1 MKRALAILLTLSLL
15 ILPALLSAG
24 GPPAPYFP
32 KMKEGQTGIACYAG
46 NITATDEA
54 NKTVIVNRYDT
65 KKKTVKGKLKIV
77 FAASTK
83 AYKVQFGFM
92 EPDKFTQVDLNLAD
106 LTKKGT
112 EFTLVGKMQGKSAF
126 KAQAVYYP

>member
-1 MKRALAILLTLSLL
+1 MKRALIILLTLSLL
-15 ILPALLSAG
+15 LLPALLYADG
-24 GPPAPYFP
+24 GPYFP
-32 KMKEGQTGIACYAG
+32 KMKAGQTGIACYAG
-46 NITATDEA
+46 DITSTDEA
-54 NKTVIVNRYDT
+54 NKTVIVKRYDT